1 MKKEEEKKE
10 DKWTTDGQTDRWMTY
25 RCVNKKIDAERHL
38 TLSSN
43 LLHIKRD
50 SFQMNLVG
58 L

>member
-10 DKWTTDGQTDRWMTY
+10 DKWIIDGQIDRWMIY
-25 RCVNKKIDAERHL
+25 RCVNKKIDVERYL
-38 TLSSN
+38 I
-43 LLHIKRD
+43 LLFNFFYIKRD